1 MEKKDNAFLTDVKKI
16 WKYIKKARMSLL
28 GYGMVSILEAASSI
42 VVPLITAKVILSMT
56 SSAVKQLLLSAVLL
70 LIVKLISSILV
81 FFKAIFY
88 RKIYHKTLIG
98 LQTSLASKILDIEI
112 EEINKNTSGLF
123 INRLNKDTSEISS
136 VFMQYAYYLSYFLS
150 GIGVLISIFVQNKY
164 LFVYSCLAS
173 LITFSIDRVKISKQ
187 YKVKKEVN
195 IIEEKN
201 TGLTSELIRGI
212 KDIKVLNA
220 NEQILNEI
228 TNEMVKSSEKQMKIL
243 QINGLY
249 GFIERNIGALLDF
262 FFIVFGIF
270 LYKESL
276 LTIPEFVIIYNF
288 QNKVKYSL
296 DGIVQLLE
304 YNKKFVISAD
314 RIFEIIEEDKFKK
327 ETFGNKVVEKLNG
340 NIEFKNVYFGYDKNK
355 VIKNMNFKVKPN
367 QTVAF
372 VGKSG
377 AGKTTIF
384 SLLTK
389 LYEVDKGEIL
399 LDGNNIN
406 DLTCDSIRNNMS
418 MITQDPYIFN
428 FSVKDN
434 LLLANNKAS
443 MKEIRNAC
451 KLACID
457 DYIMKLPRKYNSV
470 IGENGVMLSGGQKQ
484 RLAIARAVLKKS
496 EIILLDEATS
506 ALDNETQS
514 EIQNAINNLT
524 DSTILIV
531 AHRLSTV
538 IDSDTIFIVDD
549 GKIIKKGSHK
559 ELLKSSNEY
568 KKLYEKEIKSNT
580 IAN

>member
-136 VFMQYAYYLSYFLS
+136 LFMQYAYYLSYFLS

-262 FFIVFGIF
+262 FFIVFGIV

>member
-123 INRLNKDTSEISS
+123 INRLSKDTSEISS

-262 FFIVFGIF
+262 FFIVFGIV

-484 RLAIARAVLKKS
+484 RLAIARAILKKS

-568 KKLYEKEIKSNT
+568 KKLYEKEIKSNI

>member
-1 MEKKDNAFLTDVKKI
+1 MEKQDNTFLIDIKKM
-16 WKYIKKARMSLL
+16 WKYIKKAKISLL
-28 GYGMVSILEAASSI
+28 GYGIVSILEAASSI
-42 VVPLITAKVILSMT
+42 IVPLITAKIILNMT
-56 SSAVKQLLLSAVLL
+56 SSAIKQLLLSAVAL
-70 LIVKLISSILV
+70 LIVKLITSLLV
-81 FFKAIFY
+81 FFKSIFY

-98 LQTSLASKILDIEI
+98 LQTSLASEILNIEI

-136 VFMQYAYYLSYFLS
+136 VFMQYAYYVSYFLS
-150 GIGVLISIFVQNKY
+150 GTGVLISIFVQNKY
-164 LFVYSCLAS
+164 LFLYSCLAS
-173 LITFSIDRVKISKQ
+173 LITFFIDRVKISKQ
-187 YKVKKEVN
+187 AIVKKEVN
-195 IIEEKN
+195 IIDEKK
-201 TGLTSELIRGI
+201 TGLTTELVRGI

-220 NEQILNEI
+220 NKQILNEI
-228 TNEMVKSSEKQMKIL
+228 TNEMTKSSEKQMKIL

-249 GFIERNIGALLDF
+249 LFIERNIGALLDF
-262 FFIVFGIF
+262 FFIVFGIA

-276 LTIPEFVIIYNF
+276 LMIPEFVIIYNF

-296 DGIVQLLE
+296 DGIVQLIE

-314 RIFEIIEEDKFKK
+314 RIFEVIEDDKFKK
-327 ETFGNKVVEKLNG
+327 ETFGNKEVKRIDG
-340 NIEFKNVYFGYDKNK
+340 NIEFKNVYFGYNKNK
-355 VIKNMNFKVKPN
+355 VIKNMSFKVKPN

-372 VGKSG
+372 IGKSG

-406 DLTCDSIRNNMS
+406 DLTRDSIRNNMS
-418 MITQDPYIFN
+418 LITQEPYIFN
-428 FSVKDN
+428 FSIKEN
-434 LLLANNKAS
+434 LLLSNNKAS

-457 DYIMKLPRKYNSV
+457 DYIMKLPNKYNSV

-484 RLAIARAVLKKS
+484 RLAIARAILKKS
-496 EIILLDEATS
+496 EVIMLDEATS

-514 EIQNAINNLT
+514 EIQKAINNLT
-524 DSTILIV
+524 DSTVLIV

-538 IDSDTIFIVDD
+538 IDSDIIYVVKD
-549 GKIIKKGSHK
+549 GKIVEKGTHK
-559 ELLKSSNEY
+559 ELLK
-568 KKLYEKEIKSNT
+568 KSNLYK
-580 IAN
+580 NMYQKELKSEQS

>member
-262 FFIVFGIF
+262 FFIVFGIV

>member
-262 FFIVFGIF
+262 FFIVFGIV

-549 GKIIKKGSHK
+549 GKIIKKGTHK

>member
-1 MEKKDNAFLTDVKKI
+1 MKKKDNAFLTDVKKI

-56 SSAVKQLLLSAVLL
+56 SSAIKQLLLSAVLL

-262 FFIVFGIF
+262 FFIVFGIV

-484 RLAIARAVLKKS
+484 RLAIARAILKKS

-580 IAN
+580 IVN

>member
-262 FFIVFGIF
+262 FFIVFGIV

-304 YNKKFVISAD
+304 YNKKFVISDD

>member
-1 MEKKDNAFLTDVKKI
+1 MEKQDNTFLIDIKKM
-16 WKYIKKARMSLL
+16 WKYIKKAKTSLL

-42 VVPLITAKVILSMT
+42 IVPLITAKIILNMT
-56 SSAVKQLLLSAVLL
+56 SSAIKQLLLSAVAL
-70 LIVKLISSILV
+70 LIVKLITSLLV
-81 FFKAIFY
+81 FFKSFFY

-98 LQTSLASKILDIEI
+98 LQTSLASEILNIEI

-123 INRLNKDTSEISS
+123 INRLNKDTSEISG
-136 VFMQYAYYLSYFLS
+136 VFMQYAYYVSYFLS
-150 GIGVLISIFVQNKY
+150 GVGVLISIFVQNKY

-173 LITFSIDRVKISKQ
+173 LITFFIDRVKISKQ
-187 YKVKKEVN
+187 AIVKKEVN
-195 IIEEKN
+195 IIDEKK
-201 TGLTSELIRGI
+201 TGLTTELVRGI

-220 NEQILNEI
+220 NKQILNEI
-228 TNEMVKSSEKQMKIL
+228 TNEMTKSSEKQMKIL

-249 GFIERNIGALLDF
+249 LFIERNIGALLDF
-262 FFIVFGIF
+262 FFIVFGIV

-296 DGIVQLLE
+296 DGIVQLIE

-314 RIFEIIEEDKFKK
+314 RIFEVIEDDKFKK
-327 ETFGNKVVEKLNG
+327 ETFGNKEVKRLDG
-340 NIEFKNVYFGYDKNK
+340 NIEFKNVYFGYNKNK
-355 VIKNMNFKVKPN
+355 VIKNMSFKVKPN

-372 VGKSG
+372 IGKSG

-406 DLTCDSIRNNMS
+406 DLTRDSIRNNMS
-418 MITQDPYIFN
+418 LITQEPYIFN
-428 FSVKDN
+428 FSIKEN
-434 LLLANNKAS
+434 LLLSNNKAS

-457 DYIMKLPRKYNSV
+457 DYIMKLPNKYNSV

-484 RLAIARAVLKKS
+484 RLAIARAILKKS
-496 EIILLDEATS
+496 EVIMLDEATS

-514 EIQNAINNLT
+514 EIQKAINNLT
-524 DSTILIV
+524 DSTVLIV

-538 IDSDTIFIVDD
+538 IDSDIIYVVKD
-549 GKIIKKGSHK
+549 GKIVEKGTHK
-559 ELLKSSNEY
+559 ELLK
-568 KKLYEKEIKSNT
+568 KSNLYK
-580 IAN
+580 NMYQKELKSEQS

>member
-1 MEKKDNAFLTDVKKI
+1 MEKQDNTFLIDIKKM
-16 WKYIKKARMSLL
+16 WKYIKKAKTSLL
-28 GYGMVSILEAASSI
+28 GYGMVSVLEAASSI
-42 VVPLITAKVILSMT
+42 IVPLITAKIILNMT
-56 SSAVKQLLLSAVLL
+56 SSAIKQLLLSAVSL
-70 LIVKLISSILV
+70 LIVKLITSILV
-81 FFKAIFY
+81 FFKSFFY

-98 LQTSLASKILDIEI
+98 LQTSLASEILNIEI

-123 INRLNKDTSEISS
+123 INRLNKDTSEISG
-136 VFMQYAYYLSYFLS
+136 VFMQYAYYVSYFLS

-164 LFVYSCLAS
+164 LFIYSCLAS

-187 YKVKKEVN
+187 AVVKKEVN
-195 IIEEKN
+195 IIDEKK
-201 TGLTSELIRGI
+201 TGLTTELVRGI

-228 TNEMVKSSEKQMKIL
+228 TNEMTKSSEKQMKIL
-243 QINGLY
+243 QISGLY
-249 GFIERNIGALLDF
+249 AFIERNVGALLDF
-262 FFIVFGIF
+262 FFIVFGIA

-296 DGIVQLLE
+296 DGIVQLIE

-314 RIFEIIEEDKFKK
+314 RIFEVIEEGKFKK
-327 ETFGNKVVEKLNG
+327 ETFGNKEVKRLDG
-340 NIEFKNVYFGYDKNK
+340 NIEFKNVYFGYNKNK
-355 VIKNMNFKVKPN
+355 VIKNMSFKVKPN

-372 VGKSG
+372 IGKSG

-399 LDGNNIN
+399 LDGNNVN
-406 DLTCDSIRNNMS
+406 DLTRDSIRNNMS
-418 MITQDPYIFN
+418 LITQEPYIFN
-428 FSVKDN
+428 FSIKEN
-434 LLLANNKAS
+434 LLLSNDKAS
-443 MKEIRNAC
+443 MKEIRDAC

-457 DYIMKLPRKYNSV
+457 DYIMKLPHKYNSV

-514 EIQNAINNLT
+514 EIQKAINNLT
-524 DSTILIV
+524 DSTVLIV

-538 IDSDTIFIVDD
+538 IDSDIIYVVND
-549 GKIIKKGSHK
+549 GKIVEKGSHR
-559 ELLKSSNEY
+559 ELLKKSKYYNNMYQKEL
-568 KKLYEKEIKSNT
+568 KLEQS
-580 IAN
+580 

>member
-1 MEKKDNAFLTDVKKI
+1 MKKKDNAFLTDVKKI

-262 FFIVFGIF
+262 FFIVFGIV

-434 LLLANNKAS
+434 LLLANNKAT

-484 RLAIARAVLKKS
+484 RLAIARAILKKS

>member
-1 MEKKDNAFLTDVKKI
+1 MEKQDNTFLIDIKKM
-16 WKYIKKARMSLL
+16 WKYIKKAKISLL
-28 GYGMVSILEAASSI
+28 GYGIVSILEAASSI
-42 VVPLITAKVILSMT
+42 IVPLITAKIILNMT
-56 SSAVKQLLLSAVLL
+56 SSAIKQLLLSAVAL
-70 LIVKLISSILV
+70 LIVKLITSLLV
-81 FFKAIFY
+81 FFKSIFY

-98 LQTSLASKILDIEI
+98 LQTSLASEILNIEI

-136 VFMQYAYYLSYFLS
+136 VFMQYAYYVSYFLS
-150 GIGVLISIFVQNKY
+150 GTGVLISIFVQNKY

-173 LITFSIDRVKISKQ
+173 LITFFIDRVKISKQ
-187 YKVKKEVN
+187 AIVKKEVN
-195 IIEEKN
+195 IIDEKK
-201 TGLTSELIRGI
+201 TGLTTELVRGI

-220 NEQILNEI
+220 NKQILNEI
-228 TNEMVKSSEKQMKIL
+228 TNEMTKSSEKQMKIL

-249 GFIERNIGALLDF
+249 LFIERNIGALLDF
-262 FFIVFGIF
+262 FFIVYGIA

-276 LTIPEFVIIYNF
+276 LMIPEFVIIYNF

-296 DGIVQLLE
+296 DGIVQLIE

-314 RIFEIIEEDKFKK
+314 RIFEVIEDDKFKK
-327 ETFGNKVVEKLNG
+327 ETFGNKEVKRIDG
-340 NIEFKNVYFGYDKNK
+340 NIEFKNVYFGYNKNK
-355 VIKNMNFKVKPN
+355 VIKNMSFKVKPN

-372 VGKSG
+372 IGKSG

-406 DLTCDSIRNNMS
+406 DLTRDSIRNNMS
-418 MITQDPYIFN
+418 LITQEPYIFN
-428 FSVKDN
+428 FSIKEN
-434 LLLANNKAS
+434 LLLSNNKAS

-457 DYIMKLPRKYNSV
+457 DYIMKLPNKYNSV

-484 RLAIARAVLKKS
+484 RLAIARAILKKS
-496 EIILLDEATS
+496 EVIMLDEATS

-514 EIQNAINNLT
+514 EIQKAINNLT
-524 DSTILIV
+524 DSTVLIV

-538 IDSDTIFIVDD
+538 IDSDIIYVVKD
-549 GKIIKKGSHK
+549 GKIVEKGTHK
-559 ELLKSSNEY
+559 ELLK
-568 KKLYEKEIKSNT
+568 KSNLYK
-580 IAN
+580 NMYQKELKSEQS

>member
-262 FFIVFGIF
+262 FFIVFGIV

-484 RLAIARAVLKKS
+484 RLAIARAILKKS

-568 KKLYEKEIKSNT
+568 KKLYEKEIKSNI

>member
-1 MEKKDNAFLTDVKKI
+1 MKKKDNAFLTDVKKI

-28 GYGMVSILEAASSI
+28 GYGIVSILEAASSI

-56 SSAVKQLLLSAVLL
+56 SSAIKQLLLSAVLL

-262 FFIVFGIF
+262 FFIVFGIV

-484 RLAIARAVLKKS
+484 RLAIARAILKKS

-580 IAN
+580 IVN

>member
-150 GIGVLISIFVQNKY
+150 GIGVIISIFVQNKY

-262 FFIVFGIF
+262 FFIVFGIV

>member
-220 NEQILNEI
+220 NEQILNKI

-262 FFIVFGIF
+262 FFIVFGIV